1 MTDSERKLC
10 EWQLGLT
17 GDFYTQLINAAMR
30 ADSNNFER
38 LKLGFPELMEA
49 IYLYKTKDGY
59 WAKLS
64 KQWNDRYPNS
74 QLI

>member
-49 IYLYKTKDGY
+49 IYLYKEFKRRTS
-59 WAKLS
+59 L
-64 KQWNDRYPNS
+64 
-74 QLI
+74 